1 MENQMPLRVKI
12 TGGRIVDGTGKPAF
26 AGDIVLEDGKIAA
39 VGEKAEGDFD
49 FAVNA
54 AGRVVAPGFIDT
66 HSHSDLRVLADPQLR
81 PKIFQGITTEVYGQ
95 DGVSLAPLPEK
106 FIADWRMN
114 IAGLD
119 GDSASEDWHNFR
131 TAGTYLETL
140 RHSSI
145 GVNAAYLAPH
155 GNVRME
161 AMGLGNRAPD
171 EAELAR
177 MKEILRREMDAGALG
192 LSTGL
197 IYIPCAYARQEELV
211 ELCRVVAEKDGVFVV
226 HQRSEA
232 DNILTSMQEVL
243 DIGRQSG
250 ARVHFSHFKI
260 CGRKNWRRLADA
272 LRLLD
277 RAAQEGIRVSFD
289 QYPYAAG
296 STMLGVIL
304 PPWAHGG
311 GTEKLL
317 SRLRDP
323 GLRRQMKKEI
333 LHPDGK
339 WDNFVDFA
347 GLEGIYITSVKTPEN
362 EWAVGKNLAELGY
375 ETGKDPLD
383 AAFDLL
389 LAEDN
394 AVGMIDYYGNEE
406 DLAVIMRRPEQN
418 FCTDGLLGGRPHPR
432 VYGAF
437 PRVLGRYVRGQRVLS
452 LEQAVA
458 KMTGK
463 AAAAAG
469 LKNRGLLKAG
479 YAADVVVFDPETV
492 LDESTYEDPCRYPD
506 GIDYVFVNGRLAA
519 EHGRHTGALAG
530 QVLTR

>member
-1 MENQMPLRVKI
+1 MRIKI
-12 TGGRIVDGTGKPAF
+12 SGGRIVDGTGRPGF
-26 AGDIVLEDGKIAA
+26 VGDVVLEDGKIA
-39 VGEKAEGDFD
+39 KAGGTVEGDFD
-49 FAVNA
+49 FVAKA
-54 AGRVVAPGFIDT
+54 EGRVVAPGFIDT

-95 DGVSLAPLPEK
+95 DGISLAPLPERYV
-106 FIADWRMN
+106 ADWRMN

-119 GDSASEDWHNFR
+119 GDSNSEDWDNFR
-131 TAGTYLETL
+131 TTGRYLETL

-145 GVNAAYLAPH
+145 GVNTAYLAPH

-161 AMGLGNRAPD
+161 AMGLGNRAPTQ
-171 EAELAR
+171 AELDR
-177 MKEILRREMDAGALG
+177 MKDVLRRELDAGALG

-197 IYIPCAYARQEELV
+197 IYIPCAYAQRQELI
-211 ELCRVVAEKDGVFVV
+211 ELCRVVAEADGVFVV

-232 DNILTSMQEVL
+232 DNILTSMREVL
-243 DIGRQSG
+243 EIGRQSG

-260 CGRKNWRRLADA
+260 CGRKNWRYLTDA
-272 LRLLD
+272 LMLLD
-277 RAAQEGIRVSFD
+277 RAAQDGVRVSFD

-304 PPWAHGG
+304 PPWAHAG
-311 GTEKLL
+311 GTEHLL
-317 SRLRDP
+317 ERLRDP
-323 GLRRQMKKEI
+323 GMRRQMKKEI
-333 LHPDGK
+333 LAPDGT

-347 GLEGIYITSVKTPEN
+347 GFEGICITSVKHPEN
-362 EWAVGKNLAELGY
+362 EWAVGKNLAELGK
-375 ETGKDPLD
+375 EKNRDPLD

-389 LAEDN
+389 LEEDN

-437 PRVLGRYVRGQRVLS
+437 PRVLGRYVRGQRVLT
-452 LEQAVA
+452 LEQAIA

-463 AAAAAG
+463 SAAAAG
-469 LKNRGLLKAG
+469 IVGRGLLKPG

-506 GIDYVFVNGRLAA
+506 GIDYVFVNGRLAV
-519 EHGRHTGALAG
+519 ERGEHTGALAG
-530 QVLTR
+530 QVLTRKGCS